1 MANEKYQTCIEAC
14 LACATQCERCET
26 ACLNE
31 NKDKDREDCFEL
43 DRKDCAQL
51 CALAAEMM
59 TRGSQHV
66 QEICALCAK
75 ACRERASHMEHCKWC
90 ADASIRC
97 AQECEKMSAS
107 SC

>member
-1 MANEKYQTCIEAC
+1 MAYEQYQMCIEAC
-14 LACATQCERCET
+14 LACAAQCECCGT
-26 ACLNE
+26 ACRNE
-31 NKDKDREDCFEL
+31 DKDKDRVGHFEV

-59 TRGSQHV
+59 ARGSQYV

-90 ADASIRC
+90 ADTSIRC
-97 AQECEKMSAS
+97 AQECEKISAS